1 MNNVLEVENLK
12 VYYKGVTGEYRAVDG
27 VTFEVRKKEVFGIAG
42 ESGCGKSTLV
52 EGVLRIIKP
61 PGYIAGGKVTFDGI
75 DLLKLK
81 GEELRKIRW
90 KKLSYIPQGSMNS
103 LNPILKVK
111 DQIIDVITT
120 NSDISKKEAEKEIP
134 DLLESVGLAKD
145 VSEMYPH
152 ELSGGMK
159 QRVIIAAATALKPDL
174 IVADE
179 PVTALDLVVQRGIL
193 QIIAELRDKNDV
205 AILFVAHDMAVH
217 AELVDRLAIMYAGL
231 IMEIGPV
238 IDVFKDPL
246 NPYTKLL
253 IDAIPSITKKKI
265 KGIPGISPS
274 LFNWPEG
281 CRFHPRCPFAKDLCK
296 TELPKLRNVGKDRFV
311 ACHLVGELK

>member
-1 MNNVLEVENLK
+1 
-12 VYYKGVTGEYRAVDG
+12 
-27 VTFEVRKKEVFGIAG
+27 
-42 ESGCGKSTLV
+42 
-52 EGVLRIIKP
+52 
-61 PGYIAGGKVTFDGI
+61 VTFDGI
-75 DLLKLK
+75 DLLGLK

-90 KKLSYIPQGSMNS
+90 KKLSYVPQGSMNS
-103 LNPILKVK
+103 LNPILRVK
-111 DQIIDVITT
+111 DQIVDAITT
-120 NSDISKKEAEKEIP
+120 NSEVTKKEAEQQVPI
-134 DLLESVGLAKD
+134 LLETVGLAKD
-145 VSEMYPH
+145 VAEMYPH

-174 IVADE
+174 IIADE

-193 QIIAELRDKNDV
+193 QTITELRDKNDV

-238 IDVFKDPL
+238 VDVFKKPL

-253 IDAIPSITKKKI
+253 IEAIPSIAKKRI

-274 LFNWPEG
+274 LFNWPAG
-281 CRFHPRCPFAKDLCK
+281 CRFHPRCPYAKDVCK
-296 TELPKLRNVGKDRFV
+296 AELPKLRSMGKDRYV
-311 ACHLVGELK
+311 VCHFAGDLK